1 MIIDLKYNPYK
12 RETKI
17 LIDGKAISSDDKL
30 KEIETGTLQNWI
42 KKFKNIIYEYDFK
55 NLNIKFTGRSID
67 FKDLESEF
75 INDKKIHLEH
85 FEITSTE
92 ERMERLKNIFRKIQE
107 GPYEELKKEKV
118 IQNFEKVF
126 SQEFE
131 IAVVATMSS
140 GKSTLLNSFLGDNI
154 IPAKNQ
160 ACTAKITR
168 IENSKEDNY
177 SAEVFDEKGNKIGN
191 FNDITGNDLENFNS
205 NENIELIKLKGNIK
219 NINSSE
225 VKLVLIDT
233 PGPNNSMNLKHKEL
247 TFKLLKEEYK
257 PLLLYILNYQQLSIN
272 DDKLFLEEI
281 AKEMEKADL
290 QSKERFIF
298 VLNKFDA
305 RFEDEKDDDMND
317 VIKKVKEYLKAFNI
331 HNPIIIPTAAQTAL
345 LARIDSNKLN
355 DRSLRNR
362 NRVIE
367 NIIDVYKDQFNINDY
382 LLVSNNIKNALHIN
396 LKKAEDETNDKKLAE
411 ILSGVPALEMYI
423 EEYLE
428 KYAIPEKIIKAGE
441 SFSNFL
447 KREELLNKI
456 SKVIEGD
463 KSKKEELQ
471 IMIENLANNKK
482 KVIPEIE
489 KELTRKIEEIKK
501 NLSSITRKQEAKV
514 ERIRESIAKELNATR
529 KIRDKNEAN
538 KKIANFIKKL
548 QNEYLIIKSDIDQD
562 IKSIVAAEVKG
573 LLEFYS
579 NELKK
584 LKIESKHREIA
595 ELIKNIL
602 DLSIKN
608 EINFDRNEINKILE
622 KSYR

>member
-17 LIDGKAISSDDKL
+17 LINGKTISSDDKL

-67 FKDLESEF
+67 FKDLEAEF
-75 INDKKIHLEH
+75 SNDKKIHLEH

-92 ERMERLKNIFRKIQE
+92 ERMRRLRNIFRKIQE

-168 IENSKEDNY
+168 IENNKEDNY
-177 SAEVFDEKGNKIGN
+177 TAEIFDEKGNKIGD
-191 FNDITGNDLENFNS
+191 FNDITGSDLENFNS

-225 VKLVLIDT
+225 TKLVLIDT

-272 DDKLFLEEI
+272 DDRLFLEEI
-281 AKEMEKADL
+281 AKEMERADL

-317 VIKKVKEYLKAFNI
+317 VIKKVKEYLKGFNI

-345 LARIDSNKLN
+345 LARIDNNKLN

-367 NIIDVYKDQFNINDY
+367 NIIDVYKNQFNINDY
-382 LLVSNNIKNALHIN
+382 LLVSNNIKNTLNIN

-428 KYAIPEKIIKAGE
+428 KYAIPEKIVKAGE

-463 KSKKEELQ
+463 KTKKEELQ
-471 IMIENLANNKK
+471 ITIENLANNKK

-489 KELTRKIEEIKK
+489 KELAQKIEEIKK
-501 NLSSITRKQEAKV
+501 KLSSITRKQEAKV
-514 ERIRESIAKELNATR
+514 ERIRESIAEELNMAQKST
-529 KIRDKNEAN
+529 DKQEAN
-538 KKIANFIKKL
+538 KKITNFIEKL
-548 QNEYLIIKSDIDQD
+548 KNEYLTIKTDIQQY
-562 IKSIVAAEVKG
+562 IKDNVA
-573 LLEFYS
+573 LELTNLQKFYL
-579 NELKK
+579 NKIEK
-584 LKIESKHREIA
+584 LNIESKNKEIE

-602 DLSIKN
+602 NLSIKN
-608 EINFDRNEINKILE
+608 EIYFNRNEIDEILD
-622 KSYR
+622 KSRR